1 MIKNMK
7 NLPKS
12 FDVVVIGAGPVGC
25 VTALALGRNGARVLL
40 LEANPDRPKRL
51 AGEWLHP
58 PGLQVLQ
65 RLGVGSISTLGSD
78 YANGQGFVVFPDD
91 GTEPIRLDYPENHVG
106 ISCEHNTLVSALQ
119 EAAASHPSVN
129 FIPFAQVNHIEE
141 EKLSFENGKHG
152 ETKTVFTKRII
163 GADGRSSMV
172 RKVLGIH
179 PECTL
184 ISYMAG
190 ILLENVALPFEGFGH
205 VLLGG
210 SGPALIYRIGS
221 NQIRVC
227 LDVPIEQFRNSQ
239 NKAAYLWDAYGS
251 VLPEV
256 LLPAF
261 RQALENRPIA
271 WCANQFS
278 PRFHYGREG
287 MTLVG
292 DAAGH
297 CHPITATGMTLGFQD
312 AECLARSS
320 NFREFQRLRLA
331 CTYVPELLACV
342 LYQVFTRLDDSAL
355 AIRQSV
361 YRMWRQYPDECRR
374 TMRLL
379 SGAETNFVHFSSSF
393 LKGVRM
399 AVLQMVKETAAE
411 GRWRQIIPALACF
424 GEWLELPMAIGLPRL
439 GYSGFTILR

>member
-1 MIKNMK
+1 MK

-25 VTALALGRNGARVLL
+25 VTALAFGRNGARVLL
-40 LEANPDRPKRL
+40 LEANPDRSKRL

-65 RLGVGSISTLGSD
+65 RLGVGPISTLGSD

-91 GTEPIRLDYPENHVG
+91 GTEPIRLDYPNG
-106 ISCEHNTLVSALQ
+106 YLGMSCEHNTLVSALR
-119 EAAASHPSVN
+119 EAALSHPSVN

-152 ETKTVFTKRII
+152 ETKTVFTQRII

-179 PECTL
+179 PQCTL

-190 ILLENVALPFEGFGH
+190 ILLENVTLPFEGFGH
-205 VLLGG
+205 VHLGG
-210 SGPALIYRIGS
+210 PGPVLIYRIGS

-227 LDVPIEQFRNSQ
+227 LDVPIECFRNSQ
-239 NKAAYLWDAYGS
+239 NKAAYLWDAYS
-251 VLPEV
+251 LVLPEA

-261 RQALENRPIA
+261 RQALENKPIA

-278 PRFHYGREG
+278 PRFHYGHEG
-287 MTLVG
+287 ITLVG

-312 AECLARSS
+312 AECLALSKK
-320 NFREFQRLRLA
+320 FREFQHLRLTR
-331 CTYVPELLACV
+331 TYVPELLACV

-361 YRMWRQYPDECRR
+361 YRMWRQHPDECRR
-374 TMRLL
+374 TMLLL
-379 SGAETNFVHFSSSF
+379 SGAEANLVHFSSSF

-399 AVLQMVKETAAE
+399 AVIQMVKESAAK
-411 GRWRQIIPALACF
+411 GQWRQIIPVLACF
-424 GEWLELPMAIGLPRL
+424 SEWLELPIEVGLLRL
-439 GYSGFTILR
+439 GRLLWITEHHT